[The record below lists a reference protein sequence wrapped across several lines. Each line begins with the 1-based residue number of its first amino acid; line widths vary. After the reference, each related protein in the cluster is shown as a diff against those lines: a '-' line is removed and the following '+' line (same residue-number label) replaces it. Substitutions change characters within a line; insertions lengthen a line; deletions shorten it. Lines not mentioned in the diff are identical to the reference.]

1 MDQPMSLEEKIQRG
15 QADAGSYFRYML
27 EFVGFTREDGRTIRQ
42 AALVIEKHI
51 PSIVADFYAN
61 LLRYPPTTACPWC
74 ASPDAS
80 WAPVEGR
87 GTLHSYG
94 EVHHA
99 IQSAFRSH
107 TPYMLVLVE
116 LDTQSGQPTAHEA
129 LRITGN
135 LAAADGELAP
145 PDLVARVGIGSRLRI
160 LFKDA
165 GNDIAI
171 PLWTLDESAQQPAS
185 PWRYP
190 DP

>member
-1 MDQPMSLEEKIQRG
+1 MTTEGTYLGMPIRISDLDRENQ
-15 QADAGSYFRYML
+15 DFFRFCATHQL
-27 EFVGFTREDGRTIRQ
+27 HLQKCDDC
-42 AALVIEKHI
+42 H
-51 PSIVADFYAN
+51 

-160 LFKDA
+160 LFKAA
-165 GNDIAI
+165 GKDIAI